1 SNTLLVR
8 DDETTP
14 FWTCFL
20 HLLLLSSFFLLSMS
34 LEPDT
39 APDTKDINQFNSL
52 LPQALRLQV
61 SKYRCMSLFP
71 LLNPYFITRKDE
83 TNESPLKESVSSETH
98 FTVVT
103 QESLSYHY
111 AAKRHHSEQRRW

>member
-1 SNTLLVR
+1 
-8 DDETTP
+8 
-14 FWTCFL
+14 
-20 HLLLLSSFFLLSMS
+20 MS

-39 APDTKDINQFNSL
+39 GPDTKDINQFNSL

-61 SKYRCMSLFP
+61 SKYLCMSLFP
-71 LLNPYFITRKDE
+71 LLNPYFITRKGAYHNIIDE
-83 TNESPLKESVSSETH
+83 TNESPLKESVTSETH

>member
-1 SNTLLVR
+1 MTRSR

-61 SKYRCMSLFP
+61 SKYRWWIDIIY
-71 LLNPYFITRKDE
+71 N
-83 TNESPLKESVSSETH
+83 
-98 FTVVT
+98 
-103 QESLSYHY
+103 
-111 AAKRHHSEQRRW
+111 RW